1 MKITNDA
8 HESDKYE
15 YLFRKNNVVSTF
27 SEVKNMITNI
37 QNILLE
43 KEIDCLVTYVL
54 EEDKYIIYTKK
65 SNEEEIKNIIL
76 SLENMDINK
85 IDIRNK

>member
-1 MKITNDA
+1 M
-8 HESDKYE
+8 
-15 YLFRKNNVVSTF
+15 VSTF

-54 EEDKYIIYTKK
+54 EEDKYIIYTEK
-65 SNEEEIKNIIL
+65 SNKEEIKNIIL
-76 SLENMDINK
+76 SLENIDINK

>member
-1 MKITNDA
+1 M
-8 HESDKYE
+8 
-15 YLFRKNNVVSTF
+15 VSTF

-65 SNEEEIKNIIL
+65 SNKEEIKNIIL
-76 SLENMDINK
+76 SLQNIDINK

>member
-1 MKITNDA
+1 
-8 HESDKYE
+8 
-15 YLFRKNNVVSTF
+15 
-27 SEVKNMITNI
+27 MITNI

-54 EEDKYIIYTKK
+54 EEDKYIIYTEK
-65 SNEEEIKNIIL
+65 SSKEEIKNIIL
-76 SLENMDINK
+76 SLENIDINK